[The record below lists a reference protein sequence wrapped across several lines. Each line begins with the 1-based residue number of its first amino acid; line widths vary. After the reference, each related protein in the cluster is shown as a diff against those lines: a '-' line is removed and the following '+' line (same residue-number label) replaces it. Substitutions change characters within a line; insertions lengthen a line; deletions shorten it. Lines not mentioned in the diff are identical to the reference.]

1 MVDAETDTP
10 PPSSKIMS
18 NENVSDDSSEGY
30 EPEYEPEQVVVSTAA
45 NLNITHQVLSV
56 VPPPLEYMSTLHSQQ
71 QEISGRQVWTGSLLL
86 AQTLCHFYKQQ
97 NDLFQD
103 KRCVHAYVGS
113 PQLVV
118 YSSGSTDRYLTKYTP
133 NTSMCVPTRQNTGT
147 G

>member
-1 MVDAETDTP
+1 MVEAGNDTTS

-18 NENVSDDSSEGY
+18 HGNGRDDDSSQGY
-30 EPEYEPEQVVVSTAA
+30 EPEYEPEQVVVSPTA
-45 NLNITHQVLSV
+45 NLNITFQVLSV

-103 KRCVHAYVGS
+103 QRYVQTLCIRR
-113 PQLVV
+113 PQ
-118 YSSGSTDRYLTKYTP
+118 RW
-133 NTSMCVPTRQNTGT
+133 
-147 G
+147 